1 MRFPPSFD
9 EIETAI
15 LLEIYDQPDGT
26 YDSYTLLRKVNP
38 GVPSGSEQA
47 VNALTRICAA
57 TENLIERGFV
67 RGKRLRGADGVYFNS
82 LRLTRKGEQNAIR
95 QKKESEKAKKGPRQS
110 NGRINS
116 TPTKKPPIACL
127 KPRL

>member
-26 YDSYTLLRKVNP
+26 YDSCTLLRKLNP
-38 GVPSGSEQA
+38 GVPSGSERA
-47 VNALTRICAA
+47 VNALTRIRAA
-57 TENLIERGFV
+57 SENLIELGFV

-82 LRLTRKGEQNAIR
+82 LRLTRRGEQNAIR
-95 QKKESEKAKKGPRQS
+95 QKKESEKAKRALDKVTAELTAPRPKNPQ
-110 NGRINS
+110 
-116 TPTKKPPIACL
+116 
-127 KPRL
+127 